1 MNTNL
6 YELLGGTPGD
16 IIIAV
21 EQMLAAI
28 DLDGHSE
35 GASTIILICRH
46 LLQIAAQER
55 R

>member
-21 EQMLAAI
+21 EKMLAAI
-28 DLDGHSE
+28 DIDSHSE
-35 GASTIILICRH
+35 GALIIILICRH
-46 LLQIAAQER
+46 LLQIAAMER